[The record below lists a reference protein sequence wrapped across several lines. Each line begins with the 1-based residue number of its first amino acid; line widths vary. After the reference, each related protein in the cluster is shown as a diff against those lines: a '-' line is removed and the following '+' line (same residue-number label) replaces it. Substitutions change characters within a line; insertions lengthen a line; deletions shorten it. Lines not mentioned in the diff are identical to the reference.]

1 MVRSRPDR
9 SRLVLF
15 ATLLV
20 LIAALGVGLLDWSS
34 GPFDGEPD
42 DFPSLPTRV
51 ATVRGFATLEE
62 RTPRERQRPNRERRP
77 ERPRQL
83 PAEEA
88 AVGKERA
95 LAGDRHSAATEPTTA
110 SGRPATEQ
118 HTAAADSSGGAIERI
133 LGEEGLSPAVVED
146 LQRRFEHTLLAAA
159 DVRNV
164 AAREGWLDSPRFS
177 DEMAAIE
184 AERRAIRDEI
194 GDEAYDLFLFA
205 TGELNRAVVAD
216 VERQSRADAA
226 GLQAGD
232 IIVSYDR
239 VRIFS
244 PNDLLAEI
252 DAGKPGTIARLGVH
266 RSGRP
271 IRIDVPAGP
280 LGASIGATQEVPERM
295 RRR

>member
-1 MVRSRPDR
+1 
-9 SRLVLF
+9 
-15 ATLLV
+15 
-20 LIAALGVGLLDWSS
+20 
-34 GPFDGEPD
+34 
-42 DFPSLPTRV
+42 V

-62 RTPRERQRPNRERRP
+62 RTPKQRHQPNRERRP
-77 ERPRQL
+77 ERPRQW
-83 PAEEA
+83 PAEEVA
-88 AVGKERA
+88 GAKERA
-95 LAGDRHSAATEPTTA
+95 PAGERHSDGAATEP
-110 SGRPATEQ
+110 ATEE
-118 HTAAADSSGGAIERI
+118 HAATADSSDGAIERI
-133 LGEEGLSPAVVED
+133 LAEAGLSPAIVKN
-146 LQRRFEHTLLAAA
+146 LQRRFEHTVLAAA

-205 TGELNRAVVAD
+205 TGELNRAVVAE
-216 VERQSRADAA
+216 VERQSPADVAS
-226 GLQAGD
+226 LQAGD
-232 IIVSYDR
+232 VIVSYDR

-244 PNDLLAEI
+244 PDDLSAEVE
-252 DAGKPGTIARLGVH
+252 AGTPGTIVRLDVR

-280 LGASIGATQEVPERM
+280 LGASIGATQEVPEPM